1 MSAIETYARLQRI
14 GAPLIT
20 TGEAAAALGVS
31 TSAASRSLR
40 ALARQDLIQHVR
52 YGLWSLTTAP
62 LDPRRF
68 VSEITRPY
76 PAYLSFESALS
87 AHGMIDQLPRAIT
100 VASLDRA
107 KTIRTN
113 VGTYVVHHLPPGLFA
128 GFTDAG
134 GVPLAT
140 PEKALFDYVYV
151 SHASGHPRRRLPE
164 LDLPARFSVAAV
176 RRWST
181 LIASPALRDRVGAA
195 LDALVSGAHPT

>member
-1 MSAIETYARLQRI
+1 MSSIETYARLRRI
-14 GAPLIT
+14 GAPVIT

-40 ALARQDLIQHVR
+40 ALARQDLLQHVR
-52 YGLWSLTTAP
+52 YGLWSLMPAP
-62 LDPRRF
+62 VDPRRF

-113 VGTYVVHHLPPGLFA
+113 LGTYAVHHLPPALFA

-140 PEKALFDYVYV
+140 PEKALFDYVYLA
-151 SHASGHPRRRLPE
+151 HASGHPRRRLPE
-164 LDLPARFSVAAV
+164 LDLPARFSRAAV

-195 LDALVSGAHPT
+195 LDALMSGARAT